1 VTACGDGRVG
11 GNCAEP
17 TTALVPAAMDTY
29 LAAVQPTPRR
39 FLIAAGTD
47 SAIPSVGESR
57 LQRRGPTYVFPAD
70 PALQKRV
77 LSRLDSVAGVYGD
90 MPTLLVTYRGLQ
102 RVGKHQAVVRLG
114 GYFLGGVNDGKVAH
128 RAVQFV
134 CDTARWNAVRAEEE
148 RQS

>member
-1 VTACGDGRVG
+1 VG
-11 GNCAEP
+11 GDCDEP

-39 FLIAAGTD
+39 FLTAAGTD
-47 SAIPSVGESR
+47 SAIPAVGESR

-90 MPTLLVTYRGLQ
+90 MPTLLVTYRGMQ
-102 RVGKHQAVVRLG
+102 RIGENQAVVRLG
-114 GYFLGGVNDGKVAH
+114 GYFLGGVNDGKIAH
-128 RAVQFV
+128 RTVQFV
-134 CDTARWNAVRAEEE
+134 CDTAKWNPIRAEAE

>member
-1 VTACGDGRVG
+1 
-11 GNCAEP
+11 
-17 TTALVPAAMDTY
+17 MDTY

-47 SAIPSVGESR
+47 SAIPAIGESR

-90 MPTLLVTYRGLQ
+90 MPTLLVTYRGVK
-102 RVGKHQAVVRLG
+102 RVGENQAVVRLG
-114 GYFLGGVNDGKVAH
+114 GYFLGGDTDGKVAH
-128 RAVQFV
+128 RTVQFV

-148 RQS
+148 RRS